1 METSVDNEFTAYIM
15 GKCTP
20 LNKLLLCFWQVCN
33 AVDPLWLY
41 LIAAVGARAYPTNM
55 VLTHYGL
62 SADSGILCA
71 L

>member
-1 METSVDNEFTAYIM
+1 MAYIT
-15 GKCTP
+15 GKHTP
-20 LNKLLLCFWQVCN
+20 LNKLLLHFWQVCN

-55 VLTHYGL
+55 VPTCYGL
-62 SADSGILCA
+62 SANSGILHA